1 MQTPLHIET
10 IMTLK
15 KTLAL
20 AALTLAAGTS
30 HAWNLIYSND
40 ANGAT
45 TAGSLQA
52 LRTAAINGA
61 SIKVV
66 VFDAGAQHWHIPCA
80 QVSVKYDSSQS
91 IVCLGNVDLLIDNT
105 AGAQFGAVLSP
116 PRSAN
121 FAANTLGQY
130 AQADIQKSNGA
141 ILSRTTRNYPMS
153 WYVD

>member
-1 MQTPLHIET
+1 M
-10 IMTLK
+10 K
-15 KTLAL
+15 KMLIKRSLCISAIAFLA
-20 AALTLAAGTS
+20 S
-30 HAWNLIYSND
+30 NSYAWNLIYSND

-66 VFDAGAQHWHIPCA
+66 VFDAGAQHWHAPCA
-80 QVSVKYDSSQS
+80 QVSVKYDSTQS

-141 ILSRTTRNYPMS
+141 ILSRTTRSYPMS

>member
-1 MQTPLHIET
+1 MLI
-10 IMTLK
+10 K
-15 KTLAL
+15 KSVCISAIVFLA
-20 AALTLAAGTS
+20 S
-30 HAWNLIYSND
+30 NSYAWNLIYSND

-66 VFDAGAQHWHIPCA
+66 AFDAGVQHWNAPCA
-80 QVSVKYDSSQS
+80 QVSVKYDTPQS

-105 AGAQFGAVLSP
+105 SGAQFGVVLNP

-130 AQADIQKSNGA
+130 AQAEIQKSNGA
-141 ILSRTTRNYPMS
+141 VLSRTTRNYAMS